1 MEDKTVFH
9 CYISD
14 VFCYNSVTVGAIVAL
29 RSLMSSLKQTGDLAT
44 NISLLSTYYCYLVL
58 SLLLF
63 GEFFSTFYDYVV
75 FYTVLTL

>member
-1 MEDKTVFH
+1 MEDKIVFH

-44 NISLLSTYYCYLVL
+44 NMSVLSTYYCYLVL
-58 SLLLF
+58 SLSLF
-63 GEFFSTFYDYVV
+63 GEFF
-75 FYTVLTL
+75 